1 MFAIDKRKLEVRDRM
16 ERNDWEDFDLNDLGL
31 ITLIYEMD
39 EGESVKILDDRER
52 HLNVIKKDGDLVIA
66 HEDFVM
72 QRACFEGLDSMA
84 QFRNDHVKVTLSL
97 VRSKV
102 LDFVTFEEDG
112 DC

>member
-16 ERNDWEDFDLNDLGL
+16 ERNDWEDFDLNDMGL
-31 ITLIYEMD
+31 FTLIYEMD
-39 EGESVKILDDRER
+39 QGESVKIFDDRER
-52 HLNVIKKDGDLVIA
+52 HLNVIKKEDGLVIA

-72 QRACFEGLDSMA
+72 QRAYLETVSGMA

-102 LDFVTFEEDG
+102 IDFVISEEDG